1 MPRAA
6 GGEGRGTNARFGELR
21 KKRLRCSE
29 KKPMCYSGIHRTE
42 RNPRHLKDGIS
53 ESSGPRPP
61 YSRWRLPSTLKNP
74 CPLAHSVARSLR
86 LESGIS
92 TSKRKGSIGCW
103 GKGEKR
109 ERRGGRHS
117 RAFSMLLHPIHSPRR
132 KTSQSLTDVLLVNAN
147 ARKESPSGREQE
159 QRGSTPSPTSKM
171 TTTTERIGFLS
182 PILYR
187 YWKIDAS
194 LALSLSLTHIS
205 TEKQRRGILD

>member
-1 MPRAA
+1 MATA
-6 GGEGRGTNARFGELR
+6 GD
-21 KKRLRCSE
+21 
-29 KKPMCYSGIHRTE
+29 HWRTTVLS
-42 RNPRHLKDGIS
+42 P
-53 ESSGPRPP
+53 
-61 YSRWRLPSTLKNP
+61 TLSP
-74 CPLAHSVARSLR
+74 VALR

-147 ARKESPSGREQE
+147 AQKESPSGREQE

-171 TTTTERIGFLS
+171 TTTTTERIGFLS

-194 LALSLSLTHIS
+194 LALSLTHIS
-205 TEKQRRGILD
+205 TEKQRKGILD

>member
-1 MPRAA
+1 
-6 GGEGRGTNARFGELR
+6 
-21 KKRLRCSE
+21 
-29 KKPMCYSGIHRTE
+29 MCYSGIHRAE

-53 ESSGPRPP
+53 GSSGPRPP
-61 YSRWRLPSTLKNP
+61 YSRWRLPRPLENP
-74 CPLAHSVARSLR
+74 CPLAHSVARSPAT
-86 LESGIS
+86 GIGNIDI
-92 TSKRKGSIGCW
+92 KEEGFDW
-103 GKGEKR
+103 MLGKGGE

-171 TTTTERIGFLS
+171 TTTKEQRIGFLS

-194 LALSLSLTHIS
+194 LALSLSYTHLYREA
-205 TEKQRRGILD
+205 EKRDP